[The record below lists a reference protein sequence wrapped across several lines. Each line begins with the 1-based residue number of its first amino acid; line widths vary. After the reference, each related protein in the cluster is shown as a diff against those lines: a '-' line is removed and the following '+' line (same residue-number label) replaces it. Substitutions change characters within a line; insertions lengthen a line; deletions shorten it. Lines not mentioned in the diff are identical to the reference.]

1 MKDDRKK
8 RLLCLFFLHICSV
21 FVCTQVQEA
30 CSLYGEN
37 EGRQREKAALLI
49 LPLYMQCVCMCARR
63 CKKRAASMVKMKD
76 NREKRLL
83 CLFFFYICSV
93 FVCTQVQEACSLY
106 GEGEEQQGDTAALLI
121 PPRPVPPHPH
131 LLSSSE
137 GMLGLVFAAEEEGV
151 VVQQQ
156 QQQQQQRHDQQ
167 QQHHQPQQQQQ
178 QQQQQ
183 ELPTPHPT
191 LPHSLQQP
199 QGLGSHEHPQ
209 RLSGPPAMGEAV
221 ATASAVQQA
230 NSVVQLLKARSSL
243 GRGTRSL
250 PPLHL
255 MVAAAGARV

>member
-1 MKDDRKK
+1 MVRMKDDRKK

-156 QQQQQQRHDQQ
+156 QQQ
-167 QQHHQPQQQQQ
+167 
-178 QQQQQ
+178 